1 MAEMEKSAIAY
12 QRAHV
17 GDNKIAEIIP
27 PTAIFLAIAYIAV
40 FFRYKSRRVAR
51 LKIEAEYVS
60 CRIHVSSIRPS
71 ILRLRGACFGYST
84 QQVPGLG
91 DPLEK

>member
-1 MAEMEKSAIAY
+1 MGTRKAAFAY

-17 GDNKIAEIIP
+17 GDNKIAEIIS

-51 LKIEAEYVS
+51 LRLEAEYVS
-60 CRIHVSSIRPS
+60 CRVHVYSI
-71 ILRLRGACFGYST
+71 I
-84 QQVPGLG
+84 
-91 DPLEK
+91 PLIVET